1 MLCKKL
7 RLLFSYFWGL
17 KWIKRR
23 AIVECALQLYWKR
36 VTILFEKD
44 QISNKIE
51 VAAVVMYQYSCFML
65 SLSHDYTKPK
75 TDVESQRTKKEKK
88 NWTQWWRQYIRTKKT
103 NDVHIFYVF
112 CSDKSSLIWVFYG
125 SCYCYTYVQWLMVR

>member
-7 RLLFSYFWGL
+7 RPLFSYFWGL

-88 NWTQWWRQYIRTKKT
+88 KIGHNDEDNTYVQKT

-112 CSDKSSLIWVFYG
+112 L
-125 SCYCYTYVQWLMVR
+125 

>member
-1 MLCKKL
+1 MLYKKL
-7 RLLFSYFWGL
+7 RPLFSYFWGL

-75 TDVESQRTKKEKK
+75 TDVESQRTKKKRKK
-88 NWTQWWRQYIRTKKT
+88 KLDTMMKTIHTYKKT

-112 CSDKSSLIWVFYG
+112 CSDKSSLI
-125 SCYCYTYVQWLMVR
+125 